1 MAVDHGRLFA
11 CLPPWHYNR
20 LMSIFKT
27 RWPGIMGHEWAVDL
41 LSGALANDRL
51 AHAYLLSGPAFI
63 GKTTLARVFAQAL
76 NCGAG
81 DSEPCLA
88 CRSCQLIANDGHP
101 DVRLIEPVLSSSGRT
116 ETLRIDQVRGL
127 QRELALFPYEGRYR
141 VAIMTRFQQASP
153 GAANAL
159 LKTLEEPP
167 ERVVLVLTADS
178 GRPLLPTIVS
188 RCQPLALRPLP
199 LEKVESALLLHW
211 HATEGQAN
219 QLAHLSGGRLG
230 LAVRLLTDSHLLD
243 RRGERLDAM
252 EALLGEDRAARFR
265 YVEGLTR
272 TKQGT
277 MVREVL
283 ELWSGWWRDVMLTAV
298 WKMRSAPIT
307 NVDRKDQIQA
317 AANRYGIESARAVVR
332 SIQETLGQ
340 LDHNANTRLALEVLM
355 LSLPYR

>member
-127 QRELALFPYEGRYR
+127 QRELALSPYEGRYR

-283 ELWSGWWRDVMLTAV
+283 ELWSGWWRDVMLTAA

-340 LDHNANTRLALEVLM
+340 LDRNANTRLALEVLM